1 MMFEMDS
8 DFKDEKRSD
17 ADYPDD
23 KKLRSALSLSLL
35 DVGKS
40 ILTTTKR

>member
-17 ADYPDD
+17 ADYRDD
-23 KKLRSALSLSLL
+23 KKLRSALPLL
-35 DVGKS
+35 LLHVGMS
-40 ILTTTKR
+40 MLTT